1 MKKSLAVIGYSS
13 EQDGVVLL
21 ARNYCVPREKF
32 QYNKSFI
39 DQTCSVKIS
48 GYWPRSF
55 FVILWTSTLSRS
67 INIQKKRTNQYQVV
81 LTSSLVKPIFIMIYY
96 GWLIIVFHHLAW
108 LGLLMASIKESYIR
122 HITLKKKIKFVIF
135 PQGPTGFVLQSKY
148 RAFFV

>member
-1 MKKSLAVIGYSS
+1 MKKFLAVIGYSS
-13 EQDGVVLL
+13 GQDGVVLL

-67 INIQKKRTNQYQVV
+67 INIQKKTNESI
-81 LTSSLVKPIFIMIYY
+81 SSRLDLKLGQTYIYY
-96 GWLIIVFHHLAW
+96 DLLWMINNSLSSPRVTRIVNGVDKRVIYQTHNTK
-108 LGLLMASIKESYIR
+108 KEN
-122 HITLKKKIKFVIF
+122 
-135 PQGPTGFVLQSKY
+135 
-148 RAFFV
+148 

>member
-13 EQDGVVLL
+13 GQDGVVLL

-67 INIQKKRTNQYQVV
+67 INIQKKRTNQYQVD
-81 LTSSLVKPIFIMIYY
+81 LMLGQTYIYY
-96 GWLIIVFHHLAW
+96 DLLWMINNSLSSPRVTRIVN
-108 LGLLMASIKESYIR
+108 GVDK
-122 HITLKKKIKFVIF
+122 
-135 PQGPTGFVLQSKY
+135 
-148 RAFFV
+148 